1 MLPRSFLTKCSSL
14 LSLVLRARVVLI
26 SALSRVLAMDR
37 EWHWKYRCDI
47 DWIFRPAELYYDS
60 RCGPAS
66 GHSQPRFEVASG
78 E

>member
-14 LSLVLRARVVLI
+14 LSLVLRAWVVLI
-26 SALSRVLAMDR
+26 SALSSVLAMDR

-47 DWIFRPAELYYDS
+47 DWIFRPAELYMTAD
-60 RCGPAS
+60 